1 MENKF
6 TDFLIQYN
14 GQFVEKVD
22 STNLNQCFDLAIAW
36 TEWLGLPLTIFSGL
50 MYAYQIYTNPT
61 QMEKGN
67 FDFIAN
73 TPDGMPQAGDIIVW
87 NKGYGGGIAGHV
99 GMATGMFTDTNH
111 FQSFEQNDP
120 IGTNAHLRDYS
131 NYNFVLGWLR
141 YNKPVAN
148 PTPPIDDC
156 QTKLTMVTAE
166 RDKLNGV
173 ITGKDATINSL
184 TQQIATFN
192 SQIVT
197 LQATISNQQK
207 TLLNDQV
214 TIAAL
219 TETAKLVP
227 TLQKDVADLTESRKA
242 YMTQVSAL
250 QTQVGK
256 IRASL
261 IPKKYLSL
269 KLYNIL
275 MSLE

>member
-6 TDFLIQYN
+6 TDFLIHYN

-22 STNLNQCFDLAIAW
+22 PTNRNQCFDLAIAW
-36 TEWLGLPLTIFSGL
+36 TEWLGLPLSIFSGL
-50 MYAYQIYTNPT
+50 MYAYQIYTSPT
-61 QMEKGN
+61 ELTKTN

-73 TPDGMPQAGDIIVW
+73 TPEGAPQVGDIVVW

-120 IGTNAHLRDYS
+120 IGTNAHLRDYE
-131 NYNFVLGWLR
+131 NYNYVLGWLR
-141 YNKPVAN
+141 YKKTIIT
-148 PTPPIDDC
+148 PTPPTDDC
-156 QTKLTMVTAE
+156 PTKLTMVTAE

-197 LQATISNQQK
+197 LQATISNQNK
-207 TLLNDQV
+207 TLLNDQS

-227 TLQKDVADLTESRKA
+227 DLQQQVTDITESRKS
-242 YMTQVSAL
+242 YMDQAATL
-250 QTQVGK
+250 QTQIGTAK
-256 IRASL
+256 SKA
-261 IPKKYLSL
+261 IPKRPWSL
-269 KLYNIL
+269 KIYNFI